1 MIFKGN
7 KWEFLYIAHSQVEIS
22 LEYTPKIMWVIQKK
36 NILKP
41 KNVWLST
48 DCLVIFLISS
58 LFWKISLFFT

>member
-7 KWEFLYIAHSQVEIS
+7 KWEFLYIVHSQVEIS
-22 LEYTPKIMWVIQKK
+22 LEYTSKIMWVIQKK

-58 LFWKISLFFT
+58 LFWKLSLFLT